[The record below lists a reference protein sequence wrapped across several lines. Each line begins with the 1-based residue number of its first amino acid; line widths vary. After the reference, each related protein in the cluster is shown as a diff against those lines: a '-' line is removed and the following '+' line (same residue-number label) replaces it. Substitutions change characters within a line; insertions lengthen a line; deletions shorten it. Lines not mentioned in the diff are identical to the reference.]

1 MRPIRSL
8 YLWCA
13 PVVLSA
19 ALGCGKDGPS
29 DPGGHDV
36 APTADFTSACGGLS
50 CDFSD
55 LSSDDGQITAY
66 AWEFGDG
73 DGSSTRNPSHTFA
86 SGGEFSVKLT
96 VTDNQSLSGT
106 RSKTVT
112 LSLPANGAPTA
123 DFSASCSSL
132 DCTFED
138 LSVDADGTVVS
149 WAWEFGDGV
158 TSTEQNP
165 SHHYATAERAVY
177 PVKLTVTDN
186 DGVSSSRTREI
197 TVSPAATLQCE
208 DAPGTG
214 QFVSCD
220 LVLDQDARV
229 TVKLDDRSCK
239 AHGNTFEITAPA
251 AETLFT
257 DGCYQANTGPWNVN
271 GGAVLPKGTH
281 LKAQVISG
289 ALNQSMAPALHVT
302 GSFPSWTL
310 IFDDG
315 VGGPGEPDFNDLVI
329 TVTAHPVE

>member
-29 DPGGHDV
+29 DPGDTDV
-36 APTADFTSACGGLS
+36 APTADFSSACSALS

-55 LSSDDGQITAY
+55 LSSDDGQIMQF

-73 DGSSTRNPSHTFA
+73 DGATTRNASHTFA
-86 SGGEFSVKLT
+86 AGGDFSVKLT
-96 VTDNQSLSGT
+96 VTDNQSLTGSRT
-106 RSKTVT
+106 KTVT
-112 LSLPANGAPTA
+112 VSLPANGAPTA
-123 DFSASCSSL
+123 DFSAACASL
-132 DCTFED
+132 DCSFTD

-149 WAWEFGDGV
+149 WAWEFGDGA
-158 TSTEQNP
+158 TSADQNP
-165 SHHYATAERAVY
+165 SHTYATSERKVY
-177 PVKLTVTDN
+177 AVKLTVTDD
-186 DGVSSSRTREI
+186 DGVSSTKTAEI
-197 TVSPAATLQCE
+197 TVSPAASLQCE

-220 LVLDQDARV
+220 LVLDEDATV
-229 TVKLDDRSCK
+229 TVTLDSRSCQ
-239 AHGNTFEITAPA
+239 AHGNTFQITAPTP
-251 AETLFT
+251 ETLFT
-257 DGCYQANTGPWNVN
+257 DGCYQANTGPWSVD
-271 GGAVLPKGTH
+271 GGAILPQGTH

-315 VGGPGEPDFNDLVI
+315 VAGPGEPDFNDLVI
-329 TVTAHPVE
+329 TVTANPVP

>member
-29 DPGGHDV
+29 DPGDNDA
-36 APTADFTSACGGLS
+36 APRADFSSACSGLS

-55 LSSDDGQITAY
+55 LSSDDGQITQY

-73 DGSSTRNPSHTFA
+73 NGSATRNPSHTFA
-86 SGGEFSVKLT
+86 SGGDFSVKLT
-96 VTDNQSLSGT
+96 VTDDRSLSGSRT
-106 RSKTVT
+106 KTVS

-138 LSVDADGTVVS
+138 LSVDGDGTVVS
-149 WAWEFGDGV
+149 WAWELGDGA
-158 TSTEQNP
+158 TSAEQHP
-165 SHHYATAERAVY
+165 THHYATAERTVY

-186 DGVSSSRTREI
+186 DGTTSSRTREI

-220 LVLDQDARV
+220 LVLDADATV
-229 TVKLDDRSCK
+229 TVHLDSRSCQ
-239 AHGNTFEITAPA
+239 AHGNTFQITAPTP
-251 AETLFT
+251 ETLFT
-257 DGCYQANTGPWNVN
+257 DGCYQANVGPWSVN

-281 LKAQVISG
+281 LRAQVISG

-302 GSFPSWTL
+302 GSYPSWTL

-329 TVTAHPVE
+329 NVTAHPVE